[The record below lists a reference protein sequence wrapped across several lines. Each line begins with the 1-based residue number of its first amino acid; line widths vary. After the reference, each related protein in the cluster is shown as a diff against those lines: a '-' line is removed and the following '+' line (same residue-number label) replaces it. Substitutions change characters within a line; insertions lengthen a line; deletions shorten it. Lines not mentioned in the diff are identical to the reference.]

1 MWHEEKAHIN
11 VEEREIVA
19 ADRGAWRMMVKKGIE
34 AAKKDRR
41 DRKEEK
47 DGIVKQQIRS
57 FSNSIQHTCAQT
69 TGKTAMQGW
78 SDSMK

>member
-34 AAKKDRR
+34 AAEKDRR
-41 DRKEEK
+41 DRTEEK
-47 DGIVKQQIRS
+47 DGIAKQKS
-57 FSNSIQHTCAQT
+57 DLSPTAYSILVHRPLERLPCKVGPT
-69 TGKTAMQGW
+69 
-78 SDSMK
+78 S